1 MAIRRF
7 PSAVRFR
14 RVKELHRL
22 RRREFKQ
29 RGERARVFRRR
40 RHESLNF
47 FVELNWLERGA
58 VVNGS
63 AQSSRSLVHW
73 ANKTQRRRSNWT
85 VHTSNFVFTWT
96 NSEPWQCWNWR
107 KWGNEECVWGISL
120 RVEWEIEEAKLQ
132 WRSMK
137 FSLSFFLF
145 LSGSVILSLRLL
157 LGHLKYCESNVATL
171 RLLYYCWIIRV
182 RFQPYSFVEV
192 RLKGR
197 LGPPPIEGPII
208 WEYHFILF
216 FIQKYYW
223 FQFTVDFVS
232 FFFYR
237 TICFLLFTITEIRQ
251 TNRSVDEKEA
261 RWSIPY
267 PNVIDIV
274 EQFLLYLG
282 HWKHFLIHSL
292 FLSGSLSPCLIS
304 FLQ

>member
-1 MAIRRF
+1 M
-7 PSAVRFR
+7 
-14 RVKELHRL
+14 H
-22 RRREFKQ
+22 
-29 RGERARVFRRR
+29 
-40 RHESLNF
+40 
-47 FVELNWLERGA
+47 
-58 VVNGS
+58 GS

-85 VHTSNFVFTWT
+85 VHTSNFVLIGRIMNR
-96 NSEPWQCWNWR
+96 NSVEI
-107 KWGNEECVWGISL
+107 GENEKMKNVCGEFCY
-120 RVEWEIEEAKLQ
+120 EWEIEEAKLQ

-304 FLQ
+304 ILQ